1 MTPKELLFIRAV
13 FYVLLSVAVFAGS
26 AILGKYTKESRAEKI
41 FVNIVIG
48 IVSAGLLFVG
58 VTNMYYSQSPKL
70 DTKIMVLDSLTYRL
84 GFEALGSFSDKN
96 EEYVLTIPIDVGKKN
111 IENGRLVEGQAYMV
125 TYDVRADVVFE
136 ITEHAQN
143 KGGRR
148 KTEDESSEK
157 AFCGRPC

>member
-1 MTPKELLFIRAV
+1 M
-13 FYVLLSVAVFAGS
+13 
-26 AILGKYTKESRAEKI
+26 
-41 FVNIVIG
+41 
-48 IVSAGLLFVG
+48 
-58 VTNMYYSQSPKL
+58 
-70 DTKIMVLDSLTYRL
+70 
-84 GFEALGSFSDKN
+84 
-96 EEYVLTIPIDVGKKN
+96 
-111 IENGRLVEGQAYMV
+111 EGQAYMV

>member
-1 MTPKELLFIRAV
+1 MQIRAV

-26 AILGKYTKESRAEKI
+26 AIFGKYTKESRAEKI

-84 GFEALGSFSDKN
+84 GFEALGTFSDKI
-96 EEYVLTIPIDVGKKN
+96 EEYVLTIPIDVGKKS
-111 IENGRLVEGQAYMV
+111 LKMEGWW
-125 TYDVRADVVFE
+125 
-136 ITEHAQN
+136 
-143 KGGRR
+143 KG
-148 KTEDESSEK
+148 KHIW
-157 AFCGRPC
+157 